1 MKSRVL
7 TFIAAA
13 HIIHKYSVETMSIYI
28 NTQEIKMLAEIINR
42 AKSMFNSFSKPQTY
56 GSALEAYI
64 VSNNPQNEGDIDR
77 LMREFDAKMSNRSY
91 GGFPC

>member
-1 MKSRVL
+1 ML
-7 TFIAAA
+7 TAL
-13 HIIHKYSVETMSIYI
+13 I
-28 NTQEIKMLAEIINR
+28 NH

-64 VSNNPQNEGDIDR
+64 VSNQPQNAGDIDR
-77 LMREFDAKMSNRSY
+77 LTREYESKMTNRQF